1 MSRVDAGPQDPA
13 TRRFLLRGAQWL
25 CCVLVAWAGIYTTS
39 RMTSRANVATLAA
52 QAIDLQ
58 AASVIPGAGVPV
70 DLALD
75 AAQAG
80 LSRVQVIVE
89 RNDTLDHIFRRLQI
103 SMTDLAALL
112 TVDDARRSL
121 SLLRPGDLLTLVHR
135 GGELVGLERQISI
148 DRTLKVE
155 RDESAGFVANIEQLP
170 LERRLVT
177 TTAEIDSSLF
187 MAAMAAGLRDATTL
201 QLAEIFRWDVDFM
214 LDLRTGDSFTVVYE
228 QLLLEGEN
236 VGDGRIVAAEFIND
250 GRRYRAVRFEG
261 DGGKAD
267 YYTPDGRSLRKS
279 FLKAPVQFS
288 RISSVFNPRRR
299 HPVLNTIRAH
309 KGVDYAAPTGTP
321 VKAAG
326 AGRVRFRGVK
336 GGYGNLVEIEHSGGV
351 TTRYGHLSRFAK
363 GLTSGSRIEQGQVIG
378 YVGKTGLATGPHLHF
393 EYLQR
398 GVNLDPQVA
407 IRRAEPGPPISES
420 NRAEFLAQT
429 STLVGRLD
437 NAGASAAA
445 MVAAR

>member
-1 MSRVDAGPQDPA
+1 LSSVDAGPQDPG
-13 TRRFLLRGAQWL
+13 TRPLLLRGAQWL
-25 CCVLVAWAGIYTTS
+25 CCALVAWAGIHTTS
-39 RMTSRANVATLAA
+39 RMTTRSTVATLAA
-52 QAIDLQ
+52 QAIDVQ
-58 AASVIPGAGVPV
+58 TASVIPGAGVPV
-70 DLALD
+70 NLALD

-89 RNDTLDHIFRRLQI
+89 RNDTLDQIFRRLQI
-103 SMTDLAALL
+103 SMTDLAELL

-135 GGELVGLERQISI
+135 GGDLVGLERQISI

-187 MAAMAAGLRDATTL
+187 MAAMAAGLRDATTM

-214 LDLRTGDSFTVVYE
+214 LDLRQGDSFTVVYE
-228 QLLLEGEN
+228 QLLRDGEN
-236 VGDGRIVAAEFIND
+236 VGDGQIVAAEFIND
-250 GRRYRAVRFEG
+250 GHRYRAVRFENA
-261 DGGKAD
+261 GGKAD

-363 GLTSGSRIEQGQVIG
+363 GLSSGARVEQGQVIG
-378 YVGKTGLATGPHLHF
+378 FVGKTGLATGPHLHF

-407 IRRAEPGPPISES
+407 IRRAEPGPPISEA
-420 NRAEFLAQT
+420 NRAEFLART
-429 STLVGRLD
+429 SSLVGHLD

-445 MVAAR
+445 MLAAR